1 MEGIFKKLY
10 LQERGILIDGEPLT
24 DLRFADDVAF
34 ITTSVKDMETQL
46 NHLNQESKRLDFGYI
61 KGKPNT

>member
-46 NHLNQESKRLDFGYI
+46 NRLNQESKKI
-61 KGKPNT
+61 